1 MAMRP
6 NSPRGNQADTSRTPH
21 GGHLRRCCCL
31 LVRRRVRPSALLT
44 APALVLVIEGLVLAV
59 FADRL
64 AVLLA
69 RLAEIPPEALR
80 AAGLV
85 SAVLGLFAVWLIRG

>member
-1 MAMRP
+1 M
-6 NSPRGNQADTSRTPH
+6 GD
-21 GGHLRRCCCL
+21 
-31 LVRRRVRPSALLT
+31 LLT
-44 APALVLVIEGLVLAV
+44 ALALVLVIEGLILVA

-64 AVLLA
+64 EELLA

-80 AAGLV
+80 VAGLV